1 MKDMI
6 KKLVEARFRGPTSD
20 PSFADPGYLDP
31 DGSYDELSD
40 MVNDML
46 SQAMKN
52 PGKPVTLPNEK
63 ILTYK
68 KYGEGDGQ
76 FFLDNEV
83 LANEYDEAEDQIM
96 DMLDPRYNEQNNLG
110 DLNMN
115 KLEEM
120 IKEKVKQKLI
130 SEMKKLNVSE
140 ELQGR
145 GATIY
150 KRLNATASTRNILD
164 KVGGLV
170 AKLPTI
176 QKVDFLVEFMT
187 DKLQVTPE
195 ELEGLMSRLRQNIKS
210 RADAAGEEPAPTDDA
225 AAAEELA

>member
-6 KKLVEARFRGPTSD
+6 KKLVEERFRGPTDD
-20 PSFADPGYLDP
+20 PSFADPG
-31 DGSYDELSD
+31 GSMEYDDLSD
-40 MVNDML
+40 EVNGMMA
-46 SQAMKN
+46 QAMKK

-63 ILTYK
+63 MLTYK

-76 FFLDNEV
+76 FFLDGEV
-83 LANEYDEAEDQIM
+83 LASEYDDAEDQIM
-96 DMLDPRYNEQNNLG
+96 DMLDQRYNEQNNSG

-120 IKEKVKQKLI
+120 IKEKIKQKLI
-130 SEMKKLNVSE
+130 SEMKKSNVSE
-140 ELQGR
+140 DLQGR

-170 AKLPTI
+170 AKLPTV

-210 RADAAGEEPAPTDDA
+210 RADVAGEEPAPEGDA
-225 AAAEELA
+225 AAAAELA